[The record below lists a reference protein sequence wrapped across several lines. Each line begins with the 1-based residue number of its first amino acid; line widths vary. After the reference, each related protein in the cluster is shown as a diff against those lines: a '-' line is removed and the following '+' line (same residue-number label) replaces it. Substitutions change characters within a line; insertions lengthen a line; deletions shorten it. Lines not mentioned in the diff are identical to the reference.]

1 MNRVEA
7 NAEEVP
13 LPPWSAASL
22 RFVRK
27 VLKALDRDRWEL
39 SILYCSDR
47 FIRGLNSRYRNHD
60 EATDILS
67 FPQEHSPPPGSPGKR
82 RGYYAAGDIAISL
95 DTLVKNAEYFGI
107 PADEEL
113 RRLLIHGIL
122 HLTGMDHR
130 TNEESEPM
138 LLLQEKILT
147 NLTEERIIP

>member
-7 NAEEVP
+7 GAEEVP

-27 VLKALDRDRWEL
+27 VLLALGRDYWEL

-47 FIRGLNSRYRNHD
+47 FIRDLNVRYRNRD

-67 FPQEHSPPPGSPGKR
+67 FPQGQDSPGKQR
-82 RGYYAAGDIAISL
+82 RYHSAGDIVISL
-95 DTLVKNAEYFGI
+95 DTLMKNAEYFGI

-122 HLTGMDHR
+122 HLSGMDHR

-147 NLTEERIIP
+147 NLAEERIIL

>member
-39 SILYCSDR
+39 SILYCNDR
-47 FIRGLNSRYRNHD
+47 FIRGLNARYRRRD

-67 FPQEHSPPPGSPGKR
+67 FPQENHGEQ
-82 RGYYAAGDIAISL
+82 RGYYAAGDIVISV
-95 DTLVKNAEYFGI
+95 DTLVKNAEYFGV

-138 LLLQEKILT
+138 LLLQEKILN
-147 NLTEERIIP
+147 NLAEERIIP

>member
-7 NAEEVP
+7 GAEEVP
-13 LPPWSAASL
+13 LPPWAAASL
-22 RFVRK
+22 RFARK
-27 VLKALDRDRWEL
+27 VLRTLGRDYWEL

-47 FIRGLNSRYRNHD
+47 FIRDLNDRYRNRD

-67 FPQEHSPPPGSPGKR
+67 FPQGQDGPGKQR
-82 RGYYAAGDIAISL
+82 RYYSAGDIVISV
-95 DTLVKNAEYFGI
+95 DTLMKNAEYFGI

-147 NLTEERIIP
+147 NLAEERIIL